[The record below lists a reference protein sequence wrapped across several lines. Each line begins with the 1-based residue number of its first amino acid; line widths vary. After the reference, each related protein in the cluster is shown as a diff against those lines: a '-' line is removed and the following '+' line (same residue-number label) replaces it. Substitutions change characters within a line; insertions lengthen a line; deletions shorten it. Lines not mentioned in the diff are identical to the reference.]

1 MDILNFIHWLRE
13 RRVVTSAPADSLLAI
28 GVPDPRRDDKYLTC
42 AIKASDLG
50 LGEGGS
56 TTGEYRM
63 SQFADTIIPRTDFD
77 ESIVG
82 KFFDVT
88 GGKARFFGSGVF
100 VELENGNLAF
110 VYYNQTVLESG
121 ILIYEAYEILPPNAE
136 VPVSYIDGYWIAYK
150 QDPFNKER
158 LIKIGELQMTQQFW
172 NNWYNYTAKDSGPN
186 AVKFVSTDF
195 NLSVSNSV
203 ESYITKLTWTGSE
216 LVAEDIY
223 FDFDG
228 ETFQSLYS
236 TLTGITVFDDVPAF
250 ELRITEYIL
259 DDDYY
264 GMAMGAEK
272 GWCFYRNANAV
283 GTEEPWITV
292 GYNILTGETKW
303 VNPIPIIITLNNL
316 DLLDPGKF
324 VMRDWVNHPGG
335 LVYSFSDDKVVDNG
349 DNNDGVTAIWSP
361 YWESNTECI
370 YLGIREQSGFS
381 PTDAIRMLTDGN
393 LNPVLSTGTIFSYYW
408 DNKAFYFWTN
418 AAGFND
424 QVYIVHKYHIE
435 TKEVTSYTLP
445 YLSFLEIWPPTFYNH
460 DITNYFL
467 QSWANNDGLLLNVT
481 SFNQLSSWSMEKY
494 QYVKHED
501 SKIYKFHLDMSYP
514 SHAFKDKIY
523 NINTMASYNFD
534 TLGVAISTYKK
545 MKF

>member
-13 RRVVTSAPADSLLAI
+13 RRVVTSAPADSLFAI

-63 SQFADTIIPRTDFD
+63 SQFADTIVPRTDFD

-82 KFFDVT
+82 QFFDVT
-88 GGKARFFGSGVF
+88 GKGARVFGSGVF
-100 VELENGNLAF
+100 VELENGNLAL
-110 VYYNQTVLESG
+110 VYYNQSVLESG

-172 NNWYNYTAKDSGPN
+172 DNWYNYTAKDSGPN
-186 AVKFVSTDF
+186 AVKFVS
-195 NLSVSNSV
+195 SNSNPTQV
-203 ESYITKLTWTGSE
+203 NSPSNILESYITKLTWTGSE

-223 FDFDG
+223 FDFDS
-228 ETFQSLYS
+228 ETFLSLYS
-236 TLTGITVFDDVPAF
+236 TLTGITVFDEVPNF
-250 ELRITEYIL
+250 ELRRTEYIL

-272 GWCFYRNANAV
+272 GWCFYRNTNAV
-283 GTEEPWITV
+283 GTEEQWITV

-303 VNPIPIIITLNNL
+303 VNPIPIIITLSNL
-316 DLLDPGKF
+316 DLLDPGKL
-324 VMRDWVNHPGG
+324 VIRDWVNHPGG
-335 LVYSFSDDKVVDNG
+335 LVYSFADGKLVDNG

-370 YLGIREQSGFS
+370 YLGIRKQSGFG
-381 PTDAIRMLTDGN
+381 PTEATRLLTQGYLYPEFMSLD
-393 LNPVLSTGTIFSYYW
+393 TIFSYYW

-418 AAGFND
+418 SRGFSD

-445 YLSFLEIWPPTFYNH
+445 YLTFSDEYRFDIVSLFLI
-460 DITNYFL
+460 
-467 QSWANNDGLLLNVT
+467 SWANNDGLFFNVS
-481 SFNQLSSWSMEKY
+481 SFSQLASWSVEKY
-494 QYVKHED
+494 QYLKHED

-514 SHAFKDKIY
+514 THAFKDKIY

>member
-1 MDILNFIHWLRE
+1 MWNNINNFAAIIAG
-13 RRVVTSAPADSLLAI
+13 RRVRKQLTDLDLIPIGARDENYDGNYKDSAITIADFKEQV
-28 GVPDPRRDDKYLTC
+28 GT
-42 AIKASDLG
+42 G
-50 LGEGGS
+50 GGS

-63 SQFADTIIPRTDFD
+63 SQFADTIVPKTDFD

-88 GGKARFFGSGVF
+88 GGKARVFGSGIF
-100 VELENGNLAF
+100 VELENGNLAL
-110 VYYNQTVLESG
+110 VSYNQSVLESG
-121 ILIYEAYEILPPNAE
+121 ILIYEAYDVQTEDNL
-136 VPVSYIDGYWIAYK
+136 YGYWIAYK

-172 NNWYNYTAKDSGPN
+172 DNWYDYTAKDSGPN
-186 AVKFVSTDF
+186 AVKFVSSSFDP
-195 NLSVSNSV
+195 SVGNSV
-203 ESYITKLTWTGSE
+203 ESYISKLTWTGSE

-236 TLTGITVFDDVPAF
+236 TLTGITVFDEVPVF
-250 ELRITEYIL
+250 DLRSTEWIL

-272 GWCFYRNANAV
+272 GWCFYRNTV
-283 GTEEPWITV
+283 VTITSEEQWITV

-303 VNPIPIIITLNNL
+303 VDPTPMILALTNF
-316 DLLDPGKF
+316 DLTGPLKIAE
-324 VMRDWVNHPGG
+324 WVNHPGG
-335 LVYSFSDDKVVDNG
+335 LVYSFSDGKVADNG

-370 YLGIREQSGFS
+370 YLGIRRQSGFL
-381 PTDAIRMLTDGN
+381 PIDATRMLTGGALYPQILPD
-393 LNPVLSTGTIFSYYW
+393 GTIFNWYW

-418 AAGFND
+418 ASGFRD

-445 YLSFLEIWPPTFYNH
+445 YLTFLDEHNN
-460 DITNYFL
+460 DITTFFL
-467 QSWANNDGLLLNVT
+467 NSWANNDGLFFNVYGF
-481 SFNQLSSWSMEKY
+481 SQLASWSVEKY

-514 SHAFKDKIY
+514 THAFKDKIY

>member
-63 SQFADTIIPRTDFD
+63 SQFADTIVPKTDFD

-82 KFFDVT
+82 KYFDAIGD
-88 GGKARFFGSGVF
+88 GGKISGSGVF
-100 VELENGNLAF
+100 VELENGNLAL
-110 VYYNQTVLESG
+110 VSYNQSVLESG
-121 ILIYEAYEILPPNAE
+121 ILIYEAYDISPADPFD
-136 VPVSYIDGYWIAYK
+136 VYGYWIAYK

-172 NNWYNYTAKDSGPN
+172 DNWYSYTAKDSGPN

-195 NLSVSNSV
+195 NPSVGNSV
-203 ESYITKLTWTGSE
+203 ESYITKLTWTGSA

-236 TLTGITVFDDVPAF
+236 SLTGITVFDEVPNF
-250 ELRITEYIL
+250 ELRSTQTIL

-272 GWCFYRNANAV
+272 GWCFYRNTVMTITA
-283 GTEEPWITV
+283 EEQWITV

-303 VNPIPIIITLNNL
+303 VDPIPIIATLTNF
-316 DLLDPGKF
+316 DPFDPNKI
-324 VMRDWVNHPGG
+324 VIQDWVNHPGG

-370 YLGIREQSGFS
+370 YLGIRKQSGFS
-381 PTDAIRMLTDGN
+381 PIDATRLLILGN
-393 LNPVLSTGTIFSYYW
+393 LNLQILPVDTIFDWYW

-418 AAGFND
+418 ASGFNN

-445 YLSFLEIWPPTFYNH
+445 YLTLLDEYSNSISTG
-460 DITNYFL
+460 NYL
-467 QSWANNDGLLLNVT
+467 SSWANNDGLFLNVT
-481 SFNQLSSWSMEKY
+481 SFVQLASWSIEKY
-494 QYVKHED
+494 QYLKHED
-501 SKIYKFHLDMSYP
+501 SKIYKFHLDMYYP

>member
-1 MDILNFIHWLRE
+1 MWNNINNFAAIIAG
-13 RRVVTSAPADSLLAI
+13 RRVRKQLTDLDLIPIGARDENYDGNYKDSAITIADFKEQV
-28 GVPDPRRDDKYLTC
+28 GT
-42 AIKASDLG
+42 G
-50 LGEGGS
+50 GGS

-63 SQFADTIIPRTDFD
+63 SQFADTIVPRTDFD

-82 KFFDVT
+82 QFFDGT
-88 GGKARFFGSGVF
+88 GGVARLKGSGVF
-100 VELENGNLAF
+100 VELENGNLAL
-110 VYYNQTVLESG
+110 VSYNQSVLESG
-121 ILIYEAYEILPPNAE
+121 ILIYEAYDISPAGPFG
-136 VPVSYIDGYWIAYK
+136 ITGYWIAYK

-172 NNWYNYTAKDSGPN
+172 DNWYDYTAKDSGPN
-186 AVKFVSTDF
+186 AVKFVSSTFDA
-195 NLSVSNSV
+195 SVGNSV

-236 TLTGITVFDDVPAF
+236 SLTGITVSDEAPPF
-250 ELRITEYIL
+250 ELRRTEYIL

-272 GWCFYRNANAV
+272 GWCFYRNVNADIAV
-283 GTEEPWITV
+283 EEWISV

-303 VNPIPIIITLNNL
+303 VNPTPSILALTNFDSVGPLKII
-316 DLLDPGKF
+316 
-324 VMRDWVNHPGG
+324 DWVNHPGG
-335 LVYSFSDDKVVDNG
+335 LVYSFSDAKFTDNG

-370 YLGIREQSGFS
+370 YLGIRKQNGFG
-381 PTDAIRMLTDGN
+381 PTEATRLLTGG
-393 LNPVLSTGTIFSYYW
+393 VLYPEFMSLDTIFSYYW

-418 AAGFND
+418 AAGYND

-445 YLSFLEIWPPTFYNH
+445 YLTFLDEYSNSINTGAY
-460 DITNYFL
+460 L
-467 QSWANNDGLLLNVT
+467 SSWANNDGLFLNVYT
-481 SFNQLSSWSMEKY
+481 FKQLASWSIEKY

-501 SKIYKFHLDMSYP
+501 SKIYKFHLDMYYP

>member
-1 MDILNFIHWLRE
+1 MDILNFIYWIRQ
-13 RRVVTSAPADSLLAI
+13 RRVLKTLPKNSLI
-28 GVPDPRRDDKYLTC
+28 PVGVKDPRRDDRYLTC

-63 SQFADTIIPRTDFD
+63 SQFADTIVSRTDFD

-82 KFFDVT
+82 QYFDAT
-88 GGKARFFGSGVF
+88 EGKGRLFGSGIF
-100 VELENGNLAF
+100 VELENGNLAI
-110 VYYNQTVLESG
+110 VSYCQSVLESG
-121 ILIYEAYEILPPNAE
+121 ILIYEAYDVLGDSRLELT
-136 VPVSYIDGYWIAYK
+136 GYWIAYK
-150 QDPFNKER
+150 QDPNDSER
-158 LIKIGELQMTQQFW
+158 LIKVGELQMTQQFW

-195 NLSVSNSV
+195 NPSVGNSV
-203 ESYITKLTWTGSE
+203 ESYITKLTWTGSA

-223 FDFDG
+223 FDFGG

-236 TLTGITVFDDVPAF
+236 SLTGITVFDDTPNF
-250 ELRITEYIL
+250 QLYSTEYIL

-264 GMAMGAEK
+264 GMAMGAEA
-272 GWCFYRNANAV
+272 GWCFYRNTVMTITA
-283 GTEEPWITV
+283 EEQWITA

-303 VNPIPIIITLNNL
+303 VDPIPVIATLTNF
-316 DLLDPGKF
+316 DPLDPDKI
-324 VMRDWVNHPGG
+324 VIQDWINHPGG

-370 YLGIREQSGFS
+370 YLGIRKQFVNV
-381 PTDAIRMLTDGN
+381 PDDVVRLLTYGKLKPVVN
-393 LNPVLSTGTIFSYYW
+393 LGEIFGYYW
-408 DNKAFYFWTN
+408 DNKAFYFLTN
-418 AAGFND
+418 SRGFSD

-445 YLSFLEIWPPTFYNH
+445 YLTLLDEYSDDIGSSFFG
-460 DITNYFL
+460 
-467 QSWANNDGLLLNVT
+467 SWANNDGLFFNVYT
-481 SFNQLSSWSMEKY
+481 FKQLASWSLEKY
-494 QYVKHED
+494 QYVKHEN
-501 SKIYKFHLDMSYP
+501 SKIYKFHLDISYP

-534 TLGVAISTYKK
+534 TLGVSISTYKK